1 MKLYVH
7 SFSILVLL
15 VFVTF
20 FLQNDYGVA
29 LGQQQQKQVTLTA
42 IVAEPK
48 ERWDILFEKALNE
61 LRQNHPELD
70 IQIDYRVLP
79 YDATRTQI
87 LTTMAGQT
95 PLDLISVNQIWLGE
109 FAEGGFLTDI
119 TDKVNDWGRANEWY
133 PTNWEGGKYE
143 NKTYGIWSWT
153 DVRACGIGKIFSKK
167 QGLIQII

>member
-1 MKLYVH
+1 MLMKLYVP

-20 FLQNDYGVA
+20 FLQNNYEKVY
-29 LGQQQQKQVTLTA
+29 GQQQVTLTA

-48 ERWDILFEKALNE
+48 ERWDILFEKALE
-61 LRQNHPELD
+61 KLRQNHPDLD

-87 LTTMAGQT
+87 LTSMAGQT
-95 PLDLISVNQIWLGE
+95 PLDLISVDQIWLGE
-109 FAEGGFLTDI
+109 YAEGGFLMDI

-133 PTNWEGGKYE
+133 PTN
-143 NKTYGIWSWT
+143 
-153 DVRACGIGKIFSKK
+153 
-167 QGLIQII
+167 

>member
-20 FLQNDYGVA
+20 FIQNNYGEVY
-29 LGQQQQKQVTLTA
+29 GQQQQQKQVTLTA

-48 ERWDILFEKALNE
+48 ERWDILFEKALDK

-87 LTTMAGQT
+87 LTSMAGQT
-95 PLDLISVNQIWLGE
+95 PLDLISVDQIWLGE
-109 FAEGGFLTDI
+109 FAEGGFL
-119 TDKVNDWGRANEWY
+119 
-133 PTNWEGGKYE
+133 
-143 NKTYGIWSWT
+143 
-153 DVRACGIGKIFSKK
+153 IGHYR
-167 QGLIQII
+167 